1 MDVKQF
7 IQNFRE
13 AFGQKAV
20 ALNDNTINEIS
31 ELQS

>member
-1 MDVKQF
+1 MDVKLF
-7 IQNFRE
+7 IHDFRE

>member
-7 IQNFRE
+7 IQNSRE

-20 ALNDNTINEIS
+20 TLNDNTINDIS